1 MGFLRG
7 RGITEAAATT
17 GFLVFFAWLGSTQA
31 GLSQIILSYAISNIA
46 LGIAA
51 WFLLDTRHTA
61 EADSKP
67 PGLADIMA
75 VLRRPDVWLIA
86 IVVLT
91 AYSAYWGSFYFT
103 PYATDVLLMSVVV
116 GGAIGAGKNW
126 LRPLVAGYIADKVG
140 VARTVSVCFIVLALS
155 FSILALVP
163 GKAALLPAILANMTI
178 GFLSIFAL
186 RGIYF
191 ALMAETGIPMAVT
204 GTAAGVLSVI
214 GFTPDIFMPIIGG
227 VFLDSMPGED
237 GYRYFFLLVAVMCL
251 VGLAATQL
259 ILRRMRRD

>member
-1 MGFLRG
+1 M
-7 RGITEAAATT
+7 T
-17 GFLVFFAWLGSTQA
+17 
-31 GLSQIILSYAISNIA
+31 
-46 LGIAA
+46 
-51 WFLLDTRHTA
+51 
-61 EADSKP
+61 
-67 PGLADIMA
+67 
-75 VLRRPDVWLIA
+75 
-86 IVVLT
+86 
-91 AYSAYWGSFYFT
+91 
-103 PYATDVLLMSVVV
+103 
-116 GGAIGAGKNW
+116 GAGKNW
-126 LRPLVAGYIADKVG
+126 LRPFAAGVAGYIADKVG
-140 VARTVSVCFIVLALS
+140 VARTVSVCFIVLVLS

-214 GFTPDIFMPIIGG
+214 GFTPDIFMPLIGG
-227 VFLDSMPGED
+227 AFLDSMPGED

-251 VGLAATQL
+251 IGLAATQL